1 MGLTQ
6 RYNTTV
12 HVGAQRLTL
21 YKWDYLHENKAQ
33 AHPETYS
40 IQTKETPFLPLVKKI
55 RPERSVHSSN
65 FSSFCS

>member
-6 RYNTTV
+6 RYNTTI

-21 YKWDYLHENKAQ
+21 YKWVYLHENKAQ
-33 AHPETYS
+33 VHPETYS

-55 RPERSVHSSN
+55 RP
-65 FSSFCS
+65 

>member
-6 RYNTTV
+6 RYNTTI

-21 YKWDYLHENKAQ
+21 YKWAYLHENKAQ

-40 IQTKETPFLPLVKKI
+40 IQTKETPFLPLVKKT
-55 RPERSVHSSN
+55 RP
-65 FSSFCS
+65 